1 MALTGSRIRV
11 SPLLPPVQLI
21 LLVQLTQDLL
31 GILRIVENVQDPLPQ
46 VLALG
51 VGVVRRVQ
59 EVVDASLTGTE
70 QRRLPAAVAQLR
82 IQRSLIYKGRF
93 SFSFQIF

>member
-11 SPLLPPVQLI
+11 SPLLPPIQLI

-70 QRRLPAAVAQLR
+70 QRRLPAGVAQLR
-82 IQRSLIYKGRF
+82 I
-93 SFSFQIF
+93 